1 MACWKY
7 WGRKYILLRNEIT
20 SRDQQRFLTG
30 RQHKIAYAW
39 QTPTYYSADS
49 AKRVWINPNNLQ
61 HLSDIVLLGNF
72 FSNNW
77 SFVWHKHVCYHGFR
91 LISQTKRR
99 YILVS
104 VLMKI
109 SIFFGG
115 GGVVNEK
122 YYDMRENNI
131 LVLLIGYNNVI
142 FFFNLVLM
150 IFFLGGGGVK
160 WKYARTRRKIML
172 VYLPH

>member
-1 MACWKY
+1 MNLVNSLSIKCKLYTVQEFENKKRLAYLWYALYFSLHFLVSKLSFSLSVNNMACWKY

-72 FSNNW
+72 FQIIGLLFDINMYAITVFDW
-77 SFVWHKHVCYHGFR
+77 LV
-91 LISQTKRR
+91 KR
-99 YILVS
+99 
-104 VLMKI
+104 KED
-109 SIFFGG
+109 IFWFQS
-115 GGVVNEK
+115 
-122 YYDMRENNI
+122 
-131 LVLLIGYNNVI
+131 
-142 FFFNLVLM
+142 
-150 IFFLGGGGVK
+150 
-160 WKYARTRRKIML
+160 
-172 VYLPH
+172 